1 MAIVAAWHEF
11 ESGAPEM
18 AAAAVMLWPGI
29 IALDRGQPVPPGTPC
44 FAIAFLATVR
54 PDGSPRLH
62 PFCPV
67 LAGGRLLAAIPRSS
81 PQGNDLRREPRC
93 AIHALPGLKDDELSI
108 RARARE
114 AGNDSGLRAATLAV
128 VTASGVG
135 GMIQTVSNDPNFEFD
150 ILRVDTARWLDIGQP
165 GTRPV
170 RQTWRPRC

>member
-67 LAGGRLLAAIPRSS
+67 LAGGRLLAAIPPLLAPGQRPAARAPVRDSRPAR
-81 PQGNDLRREPRC
+81 PQG
-93 AIHALPGLKDDELSI
+93 
-108 RARARE
+108 
-114 AGNDSGLRAATLAV
+114 
-128 VTASGVG
+128 
-135 GMIQTVSNDPNFEFD
+135 
-150 ILRVDTARWLDIGQP
+150 
-165 GTRPV
+165 
-170 RQTWRPRC
+170 